1 MDGTGNVVGTAQ
13 SLGVEDQSSRMGLG
27 RTNTQGKTIMRKLFT
42 NTTVG
47 RVATGRPR
55 VPPPFPHQGMHSPLL
70 VELVDD
76 LYEF

>member
-13 SLGVEDQSSRMGLG
+13 SLGVEDQLSRMGLG

-47 RVATGRPR
+47 RVATAKPR
-55 VPPPFPHQGMHSPLL
+55 VPPFPHKGMHSPLL

-76 LYEF
+76 LNEF